1 MGLITLDGP
10 ATTID
15 FELPPSPAIAPTHR
29 SVMRK
34 TKSAPPMGFGH
45 SVSKRVKWT
54 GHFTLGLVAL
64 FCVFP
69 IAWMFFTSF
78 RPPNDFFTSGLIPKG
93 FSITNYSDAIR
104 GLPIWMLLEHTVI
117 IAVSVSVG
125 SLLIALFAAYSF
137 ARFNFKGQN
146 LLFLL
151 FIGSWLVP
159 FQVTMLPN
167 YVMLFHLGLL
177 NSLVGIIVPQLSSA
191 FAVML
196 LRQHLKAFPTEL
208 FEAARLDDLSAWK
221 TLWKVVV
228 PNLGPA
234 LAALEILLFVS
245 VWNEYFWPLLVYRT
259 PNSVIQLGIQGFL
272 NSVSVNYGALMA
284 ASALATLPILGLYA
298 LLQRRL
304 INAFVRSGLK

>member
-1 MGLITLDGP
+1 MAFITLHKP
-10 ATTID
+10 QASLD
-15 FELPPSPAIAPTHR
+15 FDLPPLSAAETR
-29 SVMRK
+29 RRK
-34 TKSAPPMGFGH
+34 GSRRTKPSAVMGFGNA
-45 SVSKRVKWT
+45 VSKRIQWT
-54 GHFTLGLVAL
+54 GHMTLGLVAL
-64 FCVFP
+64 FCIFP

-93 FSITNYSDAIR
+93 LSLSNYSDAIH
-104 GLPIWMLLEHTVI
+104 GLPIWLLLRNTVT

-125 SLLIALFAAYSF
+125 SLLIALFAAYAF
-137 ARFNFKGQN
+137 ARFNFRGQN

-151 FIGSWLVP
+151 FLGSWLVP

-167 YVMLFHLGLL
+167 YVLLYHLGLL

-191 FAVML
+191 FAIML

-221 TLWKVVV
+221 TLWKIVV

-272 NSVSVNYGALMA
+272 NSVAVNYGALMA
-284 ASALATLPILGLYA
+284 ASALATLPILALYA
-298 LLQRRL
+298 FLQRRL

>member
-1 MGLITLDGP
+1 MALVTLDEP
-10 ATTID
+10 IFATD
-15 FELPPSPAIAPTHR
+15 FDLPQPTKVAARGRKALRKVKDSP
-29 SVMRK
+29 V
-34 TKSAPPMGFGH
+34 MGFGNA
-45 SVSKRVKWT
+45 VSKRIRWT
-54 GHFTLGLVAL
+54 GHMTLGLVAL
-64 FCVFP
+64 FCIFP

-93 FSITNYSDAIR
+93 FSLSNYSDAIH

-125 SLLIALFAAYSF
+125 SLLIALFAAYAF
-137 ARFNFKGQN
+137 ARFDFRGQN

-151 FIGSWLVP
+151 FLGSWLVP

-167 YVMLFHLGLL
+167 YVLLFHLGLL

-272 NSVSVNYGALMA
+272 NSVAVNYGALMA
-284 ASALATLPILGLYA
+284 ASSLATLPILGLYA

>member
-1 MGLITLDGP
+1 MGLITLEGP
-10 ATTID
+10 TTSID
-15 FELPPSPAIAPTHR
+15 FDLPPSPAIPPTHR
-29 SVMRK
+29 TLMRRAK
-34 TKSAPPMGFGH
+34 AAPPMGFGH
-45 SVSKRVKWT
+45 SVSKRIKWT

-93 FSITNYSDAIR
+93 FSLSNYSEAIH
-104 GLPIWMLLEHTVI
+104 GLPIWMLLEHTVT

-177 NSLVGIIVPQLSSA
+177 NSLIGIIVPQLSSA

>member
-1 MGLITLDGP
+1 MGLVTLEGP
-10 ATTID
+10 VGTID
-15 FELPPSPAIAPTHR
+15 FDLPPSPAIVPTHR

-34 TKSAPPMGFGH
+34 AKSAPPLGFGH
-45 SVSKRVKWT
+45 SVSKRIKWT

-78 RPPNDFFTSGLIPKG
+78 RPPNDFFTAGLIPKG
-93 FSITNYSDAIR
+93 FSIANYSEAIH

-117 IAVSVSVG
+117 IAVGVSVG

-177 NSLVGIIVPQLSSA
+177 NSLVGIIVPQLTSA

-272 NSVSVNYGALMA
+272 NSMSVNYGALMA